1 MKKIKYL
8 FIALLAVFLTSGCDV
23 KNKELD
29 NAEIYTTIYPV
40 TYIMEKLYGTDNTI
54 NSIYP
59 NGVDLTNYSLTEKQ
73 INEYSQG
80 DLFVYVGLG
89 SEKDITKSFLNNN
102 KDLLIID
109 TTYGLSYTNK
119 IEELWLAPN
128 NFLMLVKN
136 VVASLSEYID
146 NKYVLENIDEAYEK
160 MYVDLSWMDAELRNI
175 AKEAT
180 ENSSNT
186 IITESNVFDYLKAY
200 GFNVVSL
207 ESITNS
213 EKTEIKAKFKNDT
226 YNTILKLDTE
236 KNTDFMEELKSN
248 YNADIVEINS
258 MITNDDVNSDY
269 KSIQNEN
276 INKIRNIVLD

>member
-8 FIALLAVFLTSGCDV
+8 FIALIVVFLTSGCDV

-89 SEKDITKSFLNNN
+89 NEKDITKSFLNNN

>member
-8 FIALLAVFLTSGCDV
+8 FIALIVVFLTSGCDV

-59 NGVDLTNYSLTEKQ
+59 NGVDLANYSLTEKQ

>member
-8 FIALLAVFLTSGCDV
+8 FIALIVVFLTSGCDV